1 MNHKKAN
8 RKADDVRRKDM
19 KHMAEDAPDS
29 NAVKWFRRPVAYQAG
44 KMVQEQA
51 EQMEHKTAAEYL
63 AEKYDIKERVNVGGQ
78 EDA

>member
-1 MNHKKAN
+1 MNHKKAK

-44 KMVQEQA
+44 NLLQEQG
-51 EQMEHKTAAEYL
+51 EQM
-63 AEKYDIKERVNVGGQ
+63 
-78 EDA
+78 

>member
-1 MNHKKAN
+1 MNHKKAK

-19 KHMAEDAPDS
+19 KHMAEDAPD
-29 NAVKWFRRPVAYQAG
+29 NKATKWFRRPAYQAG
-44 KMVQEQA
+44 KMVQEQGR
-51 EQMEHKTAAEYL
+51 QIEHKTLEEYL